1 MKENLIESALNAQL
15 NTLSLPTAWENSF
28 FSSTKG
34 VLWIRPTFMPG
45 QSRAAAIGVNAQD
58 RITGI
63 YQVDVFAPAD
73 EGVYDGGQEVS
84 TIMTAYKRGTA
95 LVYSGVTIK
104 IIKVWRSTARP
115 ETDWYQIPVIIEWQA
130 DVDV

>member
-15 NTLSLPTAWENSF
+15 KTLGILTSWENIGYKP
-28 FSSTKG
+28 TKG
-34 VLWIRPTFMPG
+34 TLWIRPTFMPG

-73 EGVYDGGQEVS
+73 NGVYDGGQQVDA
-84 TIMTAYKRGTA
+84 IMTVYKRGTA
-95 LVYSGVTIK
+95 LTYSGVTVK
-104 IIKVWRSTARP
+104 INKVWRSTARP
-115 ETDWYQIPVIIEWQA
+115 EPDWYQIPVIIEWQA
-130 DVDV
+130 DVDI

>member
-15 NTLSLPTAWENSF
+15 NTLGIPISWENVGF
-28 FSSTKG
+28 KSTKG
-34 VLWIRPTFMPG
+34 TLWIRPTFMPG
-45 QSRAAAIGVNAQD
+45 QSRAAAIGKNSQD

-73 EGVYDGGQEVS
+73 EGVYAGGQQVDS
-84 TIMTAYKRGTA
+84 IMTLFKRGTA
-95 LVYSGVTIK
+95 LTYSGVIVK
-104 IIKVWRSTARP
+104 INKVWRSTARSEP
-115 ETDWYQIPVIIEWQA
+115 DWYHIPVIVEWQA

>member
-15 NTLSLPTAWENSF
+15 NTLSLPTSWENRK
-28 FSSTKG
+28 FSAVKG
-34 VLWIRPTFMPG
+34 TLWIRPTFIPG
-45 QSRAAAIGVNAQD
+45 QSKAAAIGVNAQD

-73 EGVYDGGQEVS
+73 DGVFTGGQQVNVIE
-84 TIMTAYKRGTA
+84 TAFKRGTS
-95 LVYSGVTIK
+95 LVFGGVTVK
-104 IIKVWRSTARP
+104 INKVWRSTARP
-115 ETDWYQIPVIIEWQA
+115 EPDWYHIPVIVEWQA